1 MDRIKK
7 FITEFIQAEFIA
19 EKSKYNITVS
29 DEDYKILVAKTYH
42 SFYNLIVSNPHGRGR
57 SVNQIIG
64 DETWEMRWNRT
75 YSSFIPRILFQ
86 IKHYINP
93 KLGEALARF
102 VTGKDIYA
110 CYLSYNQSGGKEL
123 YFSSIYFVS
132 ETNEGLKIIYTM
144 SFDSK
149 KGIWYHPNE
158 LDTTRVIDPGKLIEV
173 EKYQAPEE
181 ESSLLDYNKE

>member
-1 MDRIKK
+1 MENINK
-7 FITEFIQAEFIA
+7 FIKEFIELEFNCHRLKWDISVTDQDVEA
-19 EKSKYNITVS
+19 INKK
-29 DEDYKILVAKTYH
+29 LKTYFH
-42 SFYNLIVSNPHGRGR
+42 PVIQPDLTRIGSEFSNEVKIELAKKKLTKIH
-57 SVNQIIG
+57 
-64 DETWEMRWNRT
+64 
-75 YSSFIPRILFQ
+75 PRILFQ

-93 KLGEALARF
+93 KLGDALARF

-110 CYLSYNQSGGKEL
+110 CYLSYNQSGGREL

-158 LDTTRVIDPGKLIEV
+158 LDTTRVINLGKLIEV

-181 ESSLLDYNKE
+181 ESSLLDYNKN